1 MSTPFVPEVVTLGG
15 SIGPGDLIVH
25 DEKGPAAYAFML
37 AQMEAPAFPVPVGVY
52 RDVDAPVFDVAVH
65 AQVEQV
71 TAKKGAGDLA
81 ALLYSGDT
89 WEVR

>member
-1 MSTPFVPEVVTLGG
+1 LV
-15 SIGPGDLIVH
+15 VH

-52 RDVDAPVFDVAVH
+52 RNVDAPIFDLAMH
-65 AQVEQV
+65 AQVDEI
-71 TAKKGAGDLA
+71 TAKKGPGDLR